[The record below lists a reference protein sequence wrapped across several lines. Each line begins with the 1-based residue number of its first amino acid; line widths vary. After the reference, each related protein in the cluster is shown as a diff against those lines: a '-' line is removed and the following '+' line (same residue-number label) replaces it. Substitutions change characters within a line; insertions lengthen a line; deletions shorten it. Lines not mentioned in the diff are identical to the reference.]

1 MAKAIL
7 PKTAK
12 IKTSKAIVKSATV
25 AKAGRVSF
33 RSDARQ
39 TATLVKVGRAG
50 AANAIRATKALGLP
64 ITYMQNG
71 VLYREYPDGVKEI
84 IVTVAVKK
92 ALTKKSSHPLKKG
105 MVFHAKK

>member
-1 MAKAIL
+1 MAKAI
-7 PKTAK
+7 PKKSAK
-12 IKTSKAIVKSATV
+12 IKTSKTVTKSATV
-25 AKAGRVSF
+25 TKAGRVSF

-64 ITYMQNG
+64 ITFMQNG
-71 VLYREYPDGVKEI
+71 VLYKEYPDGTKEI
-84 IVTVAVKK
+84 IITAAVKK
-92 ALTKKSSHPLKKG
+92 TLPKKASHPLKKG